1 MTLSKWTLESGLFDK
16 SKLTLPFSTEFKP
29 RGVRKTILKRK
40 LNKSPKRDHLEVDL
54 DLIVKNFNFGD
65 WKLLYHLL
73 R

>member
-1 MTLSKWTLESGLFDK
+1 M
-16 SKLTLPFSTEFKP
+16 PFSTEFKP

-40 LNKSPKRDHLEVDL
+40 INKSPNRNHLDIDI

>member
-1 MTLSKWTLESGLFDK
+1 MSQISLCHFQLNSN
-16 SKLTLPFSTEFKP
+16 P

-40 LNKSPKRDHLEVDL
+40 LDKSPNRNHLEVDL

>member
-1 MTLSKWTLESGLFDK
+1 MSLGESNP
-16 SKLTLPFSTEFKP
+16 TVEFSTEFKP

-40 LNKSPKRDHLEVDL
+40 INKSPNRNHLDIDV